1 MREKIKQMM
10 LNKDTSEFE
19 EFAKKNISKEMFEM
33 MMDVNRELRLDDLF
47 IDLEIDKDELEKA
60 KKTIVKLNL
69 KSAEWPLFST
79 LYRDHDGKYKVET
92 LMNQYHDSTIRDGI
106 IIGIDYGKK
115 FIVQDLQSKRFSKQ
129 DILSMSEDDV
139 SEYCDEDREEI

>member
-1 MREKIKQMM
+1 MKNRIKNSRNNKKMREKIKQMM

-92 LMNQYHDSTIRDGI
+92 LMNQ
-106 IIGIDYGKK
+106 
-115 FIVQDLQSKRFSKQ
+115 
-129 DILSMSEDDV
+129 
-139 SEYCDEDREEI
+139 